1 MRPRS
6 LLVRLLSA
14 GIVVTGL
21 CPRPAAAQG
30 LGGSLGFGVYRSGN
44 EFQTSPGVGAELVV
58 RWASRSGAGAGLGAR
73 LVHSG
78 AEDRAATFI
87 DLRYAPFP
95 SSATRIQ
102 PIIGVRAG
110 LFVAEGDF
118 GDDPLMGLQ
127 AGPLLGIA
135 VRAGT
140 GVSLT
145 IAGDFGLILDTNL
158 CCGTRRFVPGL
169 QAGVTL
175 H

>member
-6 LLVRLLSA
+6 LLVRLALSGIAVA
-14 GIVVTGL
+14 GVAPHPVAG
-21 CPRPAAAQG
+21 QG
-30 LGGSLGFGVYRSGN
+30 LGGSLALGIYRSGN

-118 GDDPLMGLQ
+118 GDDPLIGLQ

-158 CCGTRRFVPGL
+158 CCGVRRFVPGL
-169 QAGVTL
+169 QVGITL